1 MATTGTQEIT
11 PQVTTGD
18 GENQPAAEGDGEL
31 KALVTGA
38 TERGG
43 IGYEAAKMLAAKRI
57 HTILAGSREMTKEV
71 DQRNPLV
78 AFAV

>member
-11 PQVTTGD
+11 PQATTGD

-43 IGYEAAKMLAAKRI
+43 IGYEAAKMLAAKDI
-57 HTILAGSREMTKEV
+57 YTILAGSREMTKEV
-71 DQRNPLV
+71 VD
-78 AFAV
+78 